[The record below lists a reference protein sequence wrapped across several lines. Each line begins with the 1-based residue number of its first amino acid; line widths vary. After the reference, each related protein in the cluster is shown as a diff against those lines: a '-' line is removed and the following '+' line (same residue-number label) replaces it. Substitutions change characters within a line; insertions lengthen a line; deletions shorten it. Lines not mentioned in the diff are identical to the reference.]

1 MEQSPA
7 TLDKN
12 LIAVDS
18 NLAPLDER
26 VAPISALLCCGP
38 EQAGRAALE
47 RYVALRYARRHGAS
61 IDQFSPW
68 LLAIANREQPHAVL
82 GIGSAAQRP
91 LFLERYLDAPVEQ
104 CLAAHLRATH
114 FRQPVARD
122 GIVEI
127 GNLAASDSTARRLL
141 FAALVTVLARA
152 GKQWLVCTATTR
164 VRCLIQAMGLPLHTL
179 ATADANRLGA
189 ERFRWGRY
197 YSEHP
202 QVVAGD
208 IAVGLDAI
216 NSRAELRTALA
227 RLQPALE
234 QAAAALR

>member
-1 MEQSPA
+1 MEQPVAALDKKIVVLDGKLA
-7 TLDKN
+7 TLDEN
-12 LIAVDS
+12 
-18 NLAPLDER
+18 
-26 VAPISALLCCGP
+26 VAPIFALLCCGP

-68 LLAIANREQPHAVL
+68 LLAIASREQPRAVL
-82 GIGSAAQRP
+82 GICPAAQRP
-91 LFLERYLDAPVEQ
+91 PFLERYLDAPVEQ
-104 CLAAHLRATH
+104 CLAAH

-122 GIVEI
+122 GIAEI
-127 GNLAASDSTARRLL
+127 GNLAATDSGARRLL

-152 GKQWLVCTATTR
+152 GQQWLVCTATTR

-189 ERFRWGRY
+189 EQFRWGRY
-197 YSEHP
+197 YSDHP

-208 IAVGLDAI
+208 IAAGLAAI
-216 NSRAELRTALA
+216 SARAELRTALA

-234 QAAAALR
+234 RAAAALR